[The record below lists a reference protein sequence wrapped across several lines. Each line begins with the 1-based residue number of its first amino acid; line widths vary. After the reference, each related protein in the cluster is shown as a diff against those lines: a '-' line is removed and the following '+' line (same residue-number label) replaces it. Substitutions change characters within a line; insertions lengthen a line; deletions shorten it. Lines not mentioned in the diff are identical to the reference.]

1 MVQRYLIYFVKVDFI
16 WKQKREVFSW
26 RTSQILIEKLT
37 LAGFQFESAPRRPT
51 VYLYLTNERGLILI
65 IVIIWLSRGE
75 PRCHSIISAS
85 FSWPFKQSLIPGG
98 DKTSSGAP
106 GPKLK
111 IWATHSSEQSQK
123 NPVSASA
130 MLTGKFL
137 RIRKVFATSSLFAEE
152 FPDILENVRILYKIS
167 R

>member
-1 MVQRYLIYFVKVDFI
+1 MVRYTASGHFFQDLQRISPPISQITSNLMVQRYLIYFVKVDFI
-16 WKQKREVFSW
+16 WKQKREVFSY
-26 RTSQILIEKLT
+26 RTSQFLIEKLT

-111 IWATHSSEQSQK
+111 IWATHSSEEGNSRSRFSNYK
-123 NPVSASA
+123 N
-130 MLTGKFL
+130 T
-137 RIRKVFATSSLFAEE
+137 E
-152 FPDILENVRILYKIS
+152 
-167 R
+167 

>member
-1 MVQRYLIYFVKVDFI
+1 MVRYTASGHFFQDLQRISPSISQITWNLMVQISFI
-16 WKQKREVFSW
+16 SFFKIRLQMETEKGSFSS

-37 LAGFQFESAPRRPT
+37 LAGFQFESAPRRLT

-111 IWATHSSEQSQK
+111 IWATHSSEEGNSRSRFSNYK
-123 NPVSASA
+123 N
-130 MLTGKFL
+130 T
-137 RIRKVFATSSLFAEE
+137 E
-152 FPDILENVRILYKIS
+152 
-167 R
+167 